1 MNETHKT
8 YIEDNKMEKETYT
21 LKELAE
27 RWGLNRITL
36 YRWVKAG
43 KLKYIKAGNK
53 FLIPKEEVERIERGE

>member
-27 RWGLNRITL
+27 RWSLNKMTLNR
-36 YRWVKAG
+36 WAKSG
-43 KLKYIKAGNK
+43 KIKCFKAGNK
-53 FLIPKEEVERIERGE
+53 FLVKKAEVERIERG